1 MLELYFEPE
10 LGILPREA
18 EIDMKA
24 LAQVTIMMAETG
36 VLEPPLPVPEKFVD
50 LQYLRAAG
58 VK

>member
-1 MLELYFEPE
+1 
-10 LGILPREA
+10 LPREA

-36 VLEPPLPVPEKFVD
+36 VLEPPLPAPEKFVD
-50 LQYLRAAG
+50 LQCLRAAG